1 MKSIRLSG
9 QDRAMILL
17 RWLYI
22 TPNVDGVFG
31 GVRDSILSQHYHR
44 VGPLDPGRGNSS
56 GDGDLFPRGHRFTA
70 TTRFGCGPVGDC
82 RGSGAGDFP
91 PFCLEYEDV

>member
-22 TPNVDGVFG
+22 TPNVDGMLE
-31 GVRDSILSQHYHR
+31 GVSDSILSQHYHR
-44 VGPLDPGRGNSS
+44 VGPLDPDRGNSS
-56 GDGDLFPRGHRFTA
+56 GDGDLFLRGHRFTA
-70 TTRFGCGPVGDC
+70 TTRFGCGPVGD
-82 RGSGAGDFP
+82 RGGSGAGDFP

>member
-22 TPNVDGVFG
+22 TPNVYGMFG
-31 GVRDSILSQHYHR
+31 GVSDSFLSQHYHR
-44 VGPLDPGRGNSS
+44 VGPPDPDRGNSF
-56 GDGDLFPRGHRFTA
+56 GDGDLYRRVNGFQVI
-70 TTRFGCGPVGDC
+70 TRSGCGPVGG
-82 RGSGAGDFP
+82 REGNGAGDFP

>member
-22 TPNVDGVFG
+22 TPNVDGMFG
-31 GVRDSILSQHYHR
+31 GVSDSILSQHYHR
-44 VGPLDPGRGNSS
+44 VGPLDPDRGNSF
-56 GDGDLFPRGHRFTA
+56 GDGDLSLRGHGFQA
-70 TTRFGCGPVGDC
+70 ITRSGCGPVGG
-82 RGSGAGDFP
+82 RGGSGAGDFP
-91 PFCLEYEDV
+91 PFCAEDEDV